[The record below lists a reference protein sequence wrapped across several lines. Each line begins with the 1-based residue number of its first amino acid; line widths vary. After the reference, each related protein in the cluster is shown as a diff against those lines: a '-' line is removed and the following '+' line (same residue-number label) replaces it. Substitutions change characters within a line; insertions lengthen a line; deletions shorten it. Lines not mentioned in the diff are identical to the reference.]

1 MFLKLAFAGGYV
13 IAAHEQRF
21 ERDWQLLQHHL
32 IAGYSDETGAYVVAL
47 VRHWHVRDRLDSSR
61 GSAIR
66 LTDQQRSADSLY

>member
-1 MFLKLAFAGGYV
+1 
-13 IAAHEQRF
+13 
-21 ERDWQLLQHHL
+21 LQHHL